1 MSDVALHPPP
11 QPVAPASQALRLGR
25 HRRPTPC
32 ADLGSVLRP
41 LGRSVDATG
50 QKLDASDH
58 LGNIAEPSAY
68 SLLGG
73 EVAPVLWR

>member
-1 MSDVALHPPP
+1 MTLELLLFLSPSPKCLD
-11 QPVAPASQALRLGR
+11 S
-25 HRRPTPC
+25 
-32 ADLGSVLRP
+32 
-41 LGRSVDATG
+41 RSVDATG